1 MIDIHCHI
9 LSGIDDGAKDM
20 EMSLEMLRI
29 AEEDGIKKIIA
40 TPHFY
45 RGYFENQY
53 KDIERS
59 VVKLNKAAK
68 EENINVEV
76 MPGQEVFLDSHTLE
90 DYKAGAINCLNNS
103 GYMLIELPN
112 REIPK
117 YTFDTIYE
125 LNLLGVKT
133 IIAHPE
139 RYYFVEKDIKSLNR
153 FIEEGCLFQI
163 NATSLNGT
171 FGKKIQKTAMN
182 IMKNGLCNFIAS
194 DAHSVTRRAPKL
206 KSTLMEIKHQ
216 NKQIYEKVISNTN
229 NLSNRTGVLC
239 TNRKIK
245 ENKEFLARFKR
256 IININ

>member
-9 LSGIDDGAKDM
+9 LPGIDDGAKDM

-53 KDIERS
+53 KDIEKS
-59 VVKLNKAAK
+59 VEELNKAAK
-68 EENINVEV
+68 ENNINVEV
-76 MPGQEVFLDSHTLE
+76 LPGQEIFLDNHTLQ
-90 DYKAGAINCLNNS
+90 DYKEGAINCLNYS

-112 REIPK
+112 KEIPK
-117 YTFDTIYE
+117 YTFDIIYE
-125 LNLLGVKT
+125 LRLLGVKT

-139 RYYFVEKDIKSLNR
+139 RYYFVEKDIKILNR
-153 FIEEGCLFQI
+153 FIEEGCLFQL

-171 FGKKIQKTAMN
+171 FGKKIQKTAIN
-182 IMKNGLCNFIAS
+182 LMKNGLCNFVAS
-194 DAHSVTRRAPKL
+194 DAHSTTRRIPKL

-216 NKQIYEKVISNTN
+216 NKQIYEKVINNAN
-229 NLSNRTGVLC
+229 NLSNRTESLYS
-239 TNRKIK
+239 NRKIK
-245 ENKEFLARFKR
+245 ENKELLARFKR